1 MHCKQE
7 VKGGIWSPIGFVA
20 APNERNWAQAHESG
34 VKCMAIV
41 SGRGAEHDFDGQDA
55 SLEEDGLDG
64 FGRDPAEQGA
74 GGRNGS
80 GGQGC
85 VKYQHSL
92 PLYRERLNGVQQ
104 LLCHMAMPG

>member
-1 MHCKQE
+1 M
-7 VKGGIWSPIGFVA
+7 
-20 APNERNWAQAHESG
+20 
-34 VKCMAIV
+34 

-85 VKYQHSL
+85 VK
-92 PLYRERLNGVQQ
+92 LYWVFSMSYSALEMFIGALYATAG
-104 LLCHMAMPG
+104 